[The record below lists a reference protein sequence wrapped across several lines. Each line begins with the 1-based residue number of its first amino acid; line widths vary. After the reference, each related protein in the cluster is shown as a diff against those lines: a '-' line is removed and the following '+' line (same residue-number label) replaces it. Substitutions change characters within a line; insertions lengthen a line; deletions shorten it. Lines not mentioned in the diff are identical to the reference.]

1 MPVRLLGLYGAHAH
15 THLGRKALY
24 NTSNLARIY
33 GRRINPELNMASSA
47 SLRNF
52 QAKYIGL
59 QMPLDKALLV
69 SRNPRTIP
77 PIYTGSF
84 SFSAHSKPLHTYIHT
99 YMCSATSYGSSS
111 MVSLL
116 FDETQTFLGL
126 VYVISHVSLPGECI
140 FARKLSLLS
149 EHWFASIHLY
159 VLIHGASVSGQN
171 V

>member
-1 MPVRLLGLYGAHAH
+1 MSVRLLGFSGQRSYTARSHTY
-15 THLGRKALY
+15 THLAGKALY

-33 GRRINPELNMASSA
+33 GRRINPELNMASAA

-84 SFSAHSKPLHTYIHT
+84 SFSAHTPNLSYIHT
-99 YMCSATSYGSSS
+99 YMFSTTSSSSS

-116 FDETQTFLGL
+116 FDETQTSLGL
-126 VYVISHVSLPGECI
+126 VCVYLCD
-140 FARKLSLLS
+140 
-149 EHWFASIHLY
+149 
-159 VLIHGASVSGQN
+159 
-171 V
+171 

>member
-1 MPVRLLGLYGAHAH
+1 MYFMPVRLLGLYGARAH

-33 GRRINPELNMASSA
+33 GRRINPELNMASAA

-84 SFSAHSKPLHTYIHT
+84 SFSAHSKPFLHTYIHI
-99 YMCSATSYGSSS
+99 CVALLV
-111 MVSLL
+111 MV
-116 FDETQTFLGL
+116 
-126 VYVISHVSLPGECI
+126 VVVWSHCCLMKHKRP
-140 FARKLSLLS
+140 
-149 EHWFASIHLY
+149 
-159 VLIHGASVSGQN
+159 
-171 V
+171 